1 VCQTDVAAATSVWHT
16 PLRQEL
22 PRRLCAHIGET
33 TISALEEVRQ
43 FFVIE
48 TEQAQQGGVE
58 VMDMNLVFNGFVPE
72 IICRAI
78 T

>member
-1 VCQTDVAAATSVWHT
+1 M
-16 PLRQEL
+16 LRPQHQFGT
-22 PRRLCAHIGET
+22 RRSGKNCLDDFAAHIGET